1 MSENFTEFN
10 ITPGSYV
17 SFDATSFRKL
27 IIQRLKARGDF
38 TDQVFEGSNLSSII
52 DIIAYSYHTLMFYL
66 NRTSNESM
74 FSEAQ
79 LYENMNRIVKLL
91 NYKPVGYQTSVVS
104 YNITVDADLP
114 VGVYTI
120 PRYTTVDVDGIPYTF
135 PVDVTFGKP
144 DMDELSIAGDSS
156 QFLLYQGEVVEY
168 PQYTAVGDE
177 FEIIVLALDP
187 SLINIDHFNVDVY
200 VKTAN
205 GDITHYEET
214 SSLYLESPGATKYE
228 KRLNENRRYEFR
240 FGNNINGRKL
250 ETGDTVMI
258 YYISSDR
265 DDGVIGTSA
274 LKDKTLTLYTT
285 PQFNLIKSLIKTDD
299 ITYFDFD
306 TIEKI
311 HLNNTTPSTTPKEY
325 ESVDDI
331 RNFSP
336 QHFISQDRLITAN
349 DFTLAIKRNFGNILN
364 DTITVG
370 NEDYIAG
377 HLSYITD
384 IIGVVKP
391 TTESRIL
398 FNQANFSSSTNFN
411 NVYVYCVPR
420 TSRKTSASAQHNFLP
435 VSQKELIKSSVSK
448 SKALGLNVVFQ
459 DPVYMAVDLGVSISN
474 EELNA
479 DITKS
484 TSLELVK
491 STGIIRNSDS
501 IKQDA
506 YNVFVNYFNSNNC
519 TLGQEIEI
527 DKLLS
532 DLLSIEGVQSVRT
545 TRTDLNASVSGLSL
559 MVWNPVYY
567 NQDMNV
573 YNQNIQLPYY
583 KFPYFYNELTI
594 LSRIIVTEGI

>member
-27 IIQRLKARGDF
+27 IIQRLKSRGDF

-74 FSEAQ
+74 FTEAQ

-104 YNITVDADLP
+104 YNMSIDASLP

-120 PRYTTVDVDGIPYTF
+120 PRYTTVDVDGIPYVF

-144 DMDELSIAGDSS
+144 DASELKLASDSS
-156 QFLLYQGEVVEY
+156 DFLLYQGEVIEY
-168 PQYTAVGDE
+168 PQYTAVGDT
-177 FEIIVLALDP
+177 FETVTVSLDP
-187 SLINIDHFNVDVY
+187 DQISLDHFNIDVY
-200 VKTAN
+200 VKSTN

-214 SSLYLESPGATKYE
+214 SSLYLESPGATKFE

-250 ETGDTVMI
+250 EQGDIVMI
-258 YYISSDR
+258 YYISSDKSE
-265 DDGVIGTSA
+265 GVIGPAA
-274 LKDKTLTLYTT
+274 LAGKSMTLFTT
-285 PQFNLIKSLIKTDD
+285 PQFNLIKSVIKTDD
-299 ITYFDFD
+299 VVYMDFD
-306 TIEKI
+306 NIDKVY
-311 HLNNTTPSTTPKEY
+311 LNNSLASTEPREIETVENMR
-325 ESVDDI
+325 D
-331 RNFSP
+331 FSP

-349 DFTLAIKRNFGNILN
+349 DFTLAIKRNFGNVLN
-364 DTITVG
+364 DAIAVS
-370 NEDYIAG
+370 NENYIAG
-377 HLSYITD
+377 HLSYITNT
-384 IIGVVKP
+384 IGVAKP
-391 TTESRIL
+391 TTESRVL

-420 TSRKTSASAQHNFLP
+420 TSRKTSANAQHNFLP

-448 SKALGLNVVFQ
+448 SKALGLDIVFA
-459 DPVYMAVDLGVSISN
+459 DPVYMAVDFGVSVAN
-474 EELNA
+474 ETLNSEITNNTSIE
-479 DITKS
+479 ITKS
-484 TSLELVK
+484 TGV
-491 STGIIRNSDS
+491 IRNSDS
-501 IKQDA
+501 IKQDVS
-506 YNVFVNYFNSNNC
+506 NVFVNYFNSNNC
-519 TLGQEIEI
+519 SLGQEIEI

-532 DLLSIEGVQSVRT
+532 DILSISGVQSVRT
-545 TRTDLNASVSGLSL
+545 TRTDLNASVAGISL
-559 MVWNPVYY
+559 MVWNPVYV

-583 KFPYFYNELTI
+583 KFPYFFNELTL
-594 LSRIIVTEGI
+594 LSRISVIEGS